1 VLGITWLTPKRD
13 TRVCTRSSSSPTKLH
28 PNPKFLVQIN
38 MSLPQSSSRE
48 AEVSIQKAIQDVES
62 GVEPSIRKASSVR
75 ALPHSTVAHRL
86 ARRLPRHLAHKTLL
100 HPYQEDQIVKW
111 IHECQSWGLAIRV
124 NMLPTMASSFLAE
137 GRVIGKH

>member
-1 VLGITWLTPKRD
+1 
-13 TRVCTRSSSSPTKLH
+13 
-28 PNPKFLVQIN
+28 
-38 MSLPQSSSRE
+38 MSLPQLSSRE

-86 ARRLPRHLAHKTLL
+86 AGRLPRHLAHKTLL

-111 IHECQSWGLAIRV
+111 IHECQSWGLAIKV

-137 GRVIGKH
+137 GRVIGKHWGVKFIQRHGLYTIMSRQLDC